1 MNKKFIAIIYLLL
14 AIPLVAN
21 GQIQQLLIGFQ
32 DIPWGSSVQAVK
44 VKFPQVKPYDACK
57 NAVGIS
63 EKSAKEGFEKLN
75 MNCISY
81 SIEKYSID
89 RFSFNLVFTFDVSN
103 ALNDVTV
110 SKYVSGVDS
119 VSMPEC
125 NSAFVKL
132 NDILSYK
139 YGAGQQSSV
148 DLYGFK
154 ALGFQNLE
162 AKVWVLGQTQLYLS
176 NASSN
181 PKAPDLCWV
190 NLSYSPSRQSNAS
203 KL

>member
-1 MNKKFIAIIYLLL
+1 MNKIFITIIYFLL

-21 GQIQQLLIGFQ
+21 GQTQQSLIGFQ
-32 DIPWGSSVQAVK
+32 DIPWGSSVQALK
-44 VKFPQVKPYDACK
+44 VKFPQVKLYDACK

-63 EKSAKEGFEKLN
+63 EKSSKEGFEKLN

-81 SIEKYSID
+81 KIEKYSID
-89 RFSFNLVFTFDVSN
+89 GINFNLVFAFDVSN
-103 ALNDVTV
+103 ALNNVTV

-125 NSAFVKL
+125 NNAFVKL
-132 NDILSYK
+132 NGLLSYK
-139 YGAGQQSSV
+139 YGPGQQSSG

-154 ALGFQNLE
+154 ALGFQNLD

-190 NLSYSPSRQSNAS
+190 NLSYGPSRQSNAS